1 MSGATG
7 DILSLIQEKYPDY
20 HPILAMAE
28 IANDTSTD
36 AGVRVA
42 IHRELANY
50 VFPKLK
56 AVEHTG
62 KVEGGGAMRIDV
74 SFKEPVSATAQWIQN
89 AIKSHGEQPTS
100 EVGGD

>member
-1 MSGATG
+1 MSGTTG
-7 DILSLIQEKYPDY
+7 DILSLIQEDCPDY
-20 HPILAMAE
+20 HPILAMAR

-36 AGVRVA
+36 AGLKVV

-62 KVEGGGAMRIDV
+62 KVEGGGVTRIDV
-74 SFKEPVSATAQWIQN
+74 HFTEPVSATAEWIQN
-89 AIKSHGEQPTS
+89 AIKDHGEQSTL
-100 EVGGD
+100 GGGG